1 MDTTE
6 DDKKIQEFR
15 SILRK
20 IKLSVLNNTTYE
32 NQNTESLKLVTK
44 QLIKFYTLLKPVI
57 FDYKSIET
65 IHIPEIQKLFFET
78 LQNYPR
84 SSYYQ
89 NQLQYYIKRDFIDF
103 PFTVDE
109 ESINSFPLTNHYE
122 SPVIIDNTE

>member
-44 QLIKFYTLLKPVI
+44 QLIKFYTLLK
-57 FDYKSIET
+57 
-65 IHIPEIQKLFFET
+65 
-78 LQNYPR
+78 
-84 SSYYQ
+84 
-89 NQLQYYIKRDFIDF
+89 
-103 PFTVDE
+103 
-109 ESINSFPLTNHYE
+109 
-122 SPVIIDNTE
+122 